1 MNLKASRSDKPIP
14 VRLPAALRDR
24 LTAAAAAEG
33 RSRNS
38 EIIKRLSDS
47 FQVPPTGR
55 K

>member
-14 VRLPAALRDR
+14 VRLPAVLKEK
-24 LTAAAAAEG
+24 LTTAAEKEG

-38 EIIKRLSDS
+38 EIIKRLSES
-47 FQVPPTGR
+47 FKADPEP